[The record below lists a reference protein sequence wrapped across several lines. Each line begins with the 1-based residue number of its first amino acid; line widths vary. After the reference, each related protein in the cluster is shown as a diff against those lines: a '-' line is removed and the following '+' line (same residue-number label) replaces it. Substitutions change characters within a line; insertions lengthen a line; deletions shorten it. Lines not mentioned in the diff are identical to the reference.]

1 MRDIF
6 VSGAIAYDRIL
17 YFNGSFKDHFL
28 PDKVH
33 ALSVSFDIESI
44 DESFGGTGGN
54 IVYNLTLLKSTPTLF
69 GALGDDSAQY
79 DAWFKKLGVGT
90 DHILRVPGALT
101 SQAHIMTDRDNNQI
115 TGFHQGAGAHPYTL
129 PIVTTPDAIAIV
141 APAHPKN
148 MLAFCE
154 AYTESGMKY
163 IFDPGQ
169 QVPTFTPEEYK
180 TCVGGAWMFVAND
193 YEMALSLE
201 KLGWSEEELYKK
213 VPIVITTLGEEGSRI
228 HMDGEALH
236 VDKAPADVVT
246 DPTGAGDAYRAGI
259 IKGLERG
266 LSIRECAQLGATV
279 SSYAIETQGTQ
290 NHTFTLADIKNRYE
304 KRFGGTL
311 SLA

>member
-1 MRDIF
+1 MKLF

-17 YFNGSFKDHFL
+17 YFNGHFKEHVL

-54 IVYNLTLLKSTPTLF
+54 ISYNLILLNTRPLLY
-69 GALGDDSAQY
+69 GAVGDDSAKY
-79 DAWFKKLGVGT
+79 DAWIQKLGLDTSTILHAPGT
-90 DHILRVPGALT
+90 LT

-115 TGFHQGAGAHPYTL
+115 TGFHQGAGQVPYTL
-129 PIVTTPDAIAIV
+129 PLPVDTTAMSIV

-148 MLAFCE
+148 MLLFAE
-154 AYTESGMKY
+154 HYTAHGMKY

-169 QVPTFTPEEYK
+169 QVPTFTQDDYR
-180 TCVGGAWMFVAND
+180 TCVSGAWMFVAND

-201 KLGWSEEELYKK
+201 KLGWSEEELYAR

-228 HMDGEALH
+228 HTEGTVIE

-246 DPTGAGDAYRAGI
+246 DPTGAGDAYRAGLL
-259 IKGLERG
+259 KGLDMD

-279 SSYAIETQGTQ
+279 ASYAIEKQGTQ
-290 NHTFTLADIKNRYE
+290 NHTFTLEQIKQRYE
-304 KRFGGTL
+304 KRFGDIL
-311 SLA
+311 PIV